1 MNGITDRLR
10 GLAVPPSGAAAADFA
25 ERAFRGGAAEAAY
38 GRTPTPL
45 GALTAVVTRRGLLA
59 LFFEEQDQER
69 ALQRVADKVTP
80 AIVESPAAVGFVQE
94 ALDGY
99 FRGRAFRIETPLD
112 RRLITP
118 YQGRIL
124 DFAYGIPPGEVRTY
138 RQAAE
143 RAGNGRAARAAGRAL
158 AANPIPVVLPCHR
171 VTASDGGLRGYA
183 GGLERKRYLLE
194 HEGFPR

>member
-1 MNGITDRLR
+1 MGEMADRLR
-10 GLAVPPSGAAAADFA
+10 RLTVPPPGTVMADFA
-25 ERAFRGGAAEAAY
+25 ERAFDGGRAEAAY
-38 GRTPTPL
+38 GRAATPL
-45 GALTAVVTRRGLLA
+45 GEMTAVVTRRGLLT
-59 LFFEEQDQER
+59 LLFEEQDQDGS
-69 ALQRVADKVTP
+69 LQRVADRVTP
-80 AIVESPAAVGFVQE
+80 AIVESQAAVGFVRE

-99 FRGRAFRIETPLD
+99 FRGRTFQIEMPLD

-124 DFAYGIPPGEVRTY
+124 DFAYGIPPGEARTY

-158 AANPIPVVLPCHR
+158 AANPLPVVLPCHR

-183 GGLERKRYLLE
+183 GGLERKRFLLK

>member
-1 MNGITDRLR
+1 MSEMADRLR
-10 GLAVPPSGAAAADFA
+10 RLTVPPPGAAMAGFA
-25 ERAFRGGAAEAAY
+25 ERAFDGGRAQAAY
-38 GRTPTPL
+38 GRAATPL
-45 GALTAVVTRRGLLA
+45 GEMTAVVTRRGLLT
-59 LFFEEQDQER
+59 LLFEEQDQDG
-69 ALQRVADKVTP
+69 ALQRVADRVTP
-80 AIVESPAAVGFVQE
+80 AIVESQAAVGFVRE

-99 FRGRAFRIETPLD
+99 FRGRTFRIEMPLD

-124 DFAYGIPPGEVRTY
+124 NFAYGIPPGEVRTY

-158 AANPIPVVLPCHR
+158 ATNPLPVVLPCHR

-183 GGLERKRYLLE
+183 GGLERKRFLLE

>member
-1 MNGITDRLR
+1 MSEMADRLR
-10 GLAVPPSGAAAADFA
+10 GLAVPPPGAAMADFA
-25 ERAFRGGAAEAAY
+25 ERAFAGGQAEAAY
-38 GRTPTPL
+38 GRAPTPL
-45 GALTAVVTRRGLLA
+45 GELTAVVTRRGLLT
-59 LFFEEQDQER
+59 LLFEEQDQNR
-69 ALQRVADKVTP
+69 ALQRVADKISP
-80 AIVESPAAVGFVQE
+80 AIVESPAAVGFVRE

-99 FRGRAFRIETPLD
+99 FRGRIHRIEMPLD

-118 YQGRIL
+118 YQARIL
-124 DFAYGIPPGEVRTY
+124 DFAYGIPPGEARTY

-158 AANPIPVVLPCHR
+158 ATNPLPVVLPCHR

-183 GGLERKRYLLE
+183 GGLERKRFLLE

>member
-1 MNGITDRLR
+1 MSEMADRLR
-10 GLAVPPSGAAAADFA
+10 GLTPPPPGTAMADFA
-25 ERAFRGGAAEAAY
+25 ERAFDGGRAQAAY
-38 GRTPTPL
+38 GRAPTPL
-45 GALTAVVTRRGLLA
+45 GELTVVVTRRGLLT
-59 LFFEEQDQER
+59 LLFEEQDQDGS
-69 ALQRVADKVTP
+69 LQRVADRVTP
-80 AIVESPAAVGFVQE
+80 AIVESPAAVGFVRE

-99 FRGRAFRIETPLD
+99 FRGRTFRIEMPLD

-124 DFAYGIPPGEVRTY
+124 NFAYGIPPGEVRTY

-158 AANPIPVVLPCHR
+158 ATNPLPVVLPCHR

-183 GGLERKRYLLE
+183 GGLERKRFLLE

>member
-1 MNGITDRLR
+1 MSEMADRLR
-10 GLAVPPSGAAAADFA
+10 RLTVPPPGAAMVDFA
-25 ERAFRGGAAEAAY
+25 ERAFDGGRAEAAY
-38 GRTPTPL
+38 GRAPTPL
-45 GALTAVVTRRGLLA
+45 GEMTAVVTRRGLLT
-59 LFFEEQDQER
+59 LLFEEQDQDGS
-69 ALQRVADKVTP
+69 LQRVADRVTP
-80 AIVESPAAVGFVQE
+80 AIVESQAAVGFVRE
-94 ALDGY
+94 SLDGY
-99 FRGRAFRIETPLD
+99 FRGRTFRIEMPLD

-124 DFAYGIPPGEVRTY
+124 NFAYGIPPGEVRTY

-158 AANPIPVVLPCHR
+158 ATNPLPVVLPCHR

-183 GGLERKRYLLE
+183 GGLERKRFLLE

>member
-1 MNGITDRLR
+1 MSEMADRLR
-10 GLAVPPSGAAAADFA
+10 ALTPPPPGTTMADFA
-25 ERAFRGGAAEAAY
+25 ERAFAGGQAEAAY
-38 GRTPTPL
+38 GRAPTPL
-45 GALTAVVTRRGLLA
+45 GEMTAVVTRRGLLT
-59 LFFEEQDQER
+59 LLFEEQDQDGS
-69 ALQRVADKVTP
+69 LQRVADRVTP
-80 AIVESPAAVGFVQE
+80 AIVESQAAVGFVRE

-99 FRGRAFRIETPLD
+99 FRGSAFRIEMPLD

-124 DFAYGIPPGEVRTY
+124 NFAYGIPPGEVRTY

-158 AANPIPVVLPCHR
+158 AANPLPVVLPCHR

-183 GGLERKRYLLE
+183 GGLERKRFLLE